1 MLKMFS
7 FVIAATFTAL
17 VITAWATTASGPKKH
32 PETAI
37 DRINTFKLMTSSE
50 NLEVQHYDTF

>member
-7 FVIAATFTAL
+7 LGMAATLAAL
-17 VITAWATTASGPKKH
+17 VITAWATTASRPWKH

-37 DRINTFKLMTSSE
+37 NGIDTFKLTTSSR
-50 NLEVQHYDTF
+50 NLQVQHFDTF